1 MSRSNHQRDCEARE
15 GDCMVTVPAGTPDWI
30 TAELVEKTIRVWQ
43 PYYSTILT
51 AEDAI
56 GMIRSVGGLFQALK
70 SHNNGGKG

>member
-1 MSRSNHQRDCEARE
+1 MSRSNQKKDCVALGDARPSI
-15 GDCMVTVPAGTPDWI
+15 VPAGLPDWI
-30 TAELVEKTIRVWQ
+30 TTDLIEETIRVWQ
-43 PYYSTILT
+43 PYYPTILT